1 MPPRPKVFEHES
13 LQDGASLAAYL
24 EAIRAGIEAGS
35 LELASN
41 GNQLNLKP
49 NGLIHLQLRA
59 RQDQDRAALTLE
71 LNWRQATDDAPGDG
85 ERLTIGTSG
94 GTGDDAGAAS
104 E

>member
-24 EAIRAGIEAGS
+24 DAIRAGMETGS
-35 LELASN
+35 LDLASN
-41 GNQLNLKP
+41 GDQLRLKP

-59 RQDQDRAALTLE
+59 SQEEGRAGLTLE
-71 LNWRQATDDAPGDG
+71 LHWRQASDDEAGAG
-85 ERLTIGTSG
+85 KRLTIR
-94 GTGDDAGAAS
+94 TGDDAAAGT